1 MDLADHILKLEAA
14 LNRQLAAMTFSA
26 PVSHVYNP
34 LLYADA
40 PHQDYVRRYA
50 RPRPKA
56 LLLGMNPGPF
66 GMAQTGVPFGEVSSV
81 KTWLAIDQPVGQP
94 ERVHP
99 KRPIQGFQ
107 CARSEVSGQRLW
119 TWAQQRWG
127 QPERFFDDCYV
138 HNFCPLIFMADSGR
152 NITPDK
158 LVREEREAVY
168 AACEASL
175 ADLVSL
181 VQPECI
187 VAVGVF
193 AEARARSSCAE
204 IPVHKMPHPSP
215 ASPAANRGWSDLA
228 NAVFDDLG
236 IGERP

>member
-81 KTWLAIDQPVGQP
+81 KTWLKI
-94 ERVHP
+94 RKINH
-99 KRPIQGFQ
+99 
-107 CARSEVSGQRLW
+107 
-119 TWAQQRWG
+119 
-127 QPERFFDDCYV
+127 
-138 HNFCPLIFMADSGR
+138 IF
-152 NITPDK
+152 
-158 LVREEREAVY
+158 
-168 AACEASL
+168 
-175 ADLVSL
+175 
-181 VQPECI
+181 
-187 VAVGVF
+187 
-193 AEARARSSCAE
+193 
-204 IPVHKMPHPSP
+204 
-215 ASPAANRGWSDLA
+215 
-228 NAVFDDLG
+228 
-236 IGERP
+236 

>member
-14 LNRQLAAMTFSA
+14 LNRQLAAMSFSA

-107 CARSEVSGQRLW
+107 CTRSEVSGQRLW
-119 TWAQQRWG
+119 TWARQRWG
-127 QPERFFDDCYV
+127 QPERPGGRARCR
-138 HNFCPLIFMADSGR
+138 SGR
-152 NITPDK
+152 TRRRD
-158 LVREEREAVY
+158 EAVSSPL
-168 AACEASL
+168 EKASGQIRRGR
-175 ADLVSL
+175 DVTRYS
-181 VQPECI
+181 
-187 VAVGVF
+187 
-193 AEARARSSCAE
+193 
-204 IPVHKMPHPSP
+204 PSP
-215 ASPAANRGWSDLA
+215 QT
-228 NAVFDDLG
+228 
-236 IGERP
+236 